1 MIAAAAAVAA
11 AAGCCCCC
19 CNIAIILASVSRNP
33 SVMCMAA
40 LLGCNCSSNHNGNFQ
55 VYNINPAGDSF
66 LAMQTTPQ
74 RLQSRKSPT
83 RSSLAWMA
91 IKSPSAFASLQMQCL
106 GSRVSQSSYFVMVEA
121 SLLEV
126 WIHMMTSAATLRAD
140 QSTLYCQWG
149 TGNCLTAPRQRHM
162 IC

>member
-1 MIAAAAAVAA
+1 MIAVLLLLLLLLAAAAAAAAAAAVAA

-19 CNIAIILASVSRNP
+19 CNITYLASVSRGP

-106 GSRVSQSSYFVMVEA
+106 GNRSPNPHILSWWR
-121 SLLEV
+121 LLC
-126 WIHMMTSAATLRAD
+126 WKSGYT
-140 QSTLYCQWG
+140 
-149 TGNCLTAPRQRHM
+149 
-162 IC
+162 